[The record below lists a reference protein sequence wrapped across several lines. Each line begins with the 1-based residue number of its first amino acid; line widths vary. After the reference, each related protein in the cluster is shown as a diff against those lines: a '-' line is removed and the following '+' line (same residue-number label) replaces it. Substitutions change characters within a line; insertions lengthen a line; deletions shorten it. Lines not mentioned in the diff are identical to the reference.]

1 MYISPVLFLQG
12 LEEATKSA
20 EKVGINTTI
29 ILLIVLAL
37 ISGFSIILIWLLKH
51 ISQKDKDLLRV
62 IEERREDL
70 MVMRDSIGHT
80 ADAVKEGSRELRIA
94 FSDFSREMR
103 DITRGLNK

>member
-1 MYISPVLFLQG
+1 MIPSFVFLIQG

-20 EKVGINTTI
+20 EKVGVNTTI

-70 MVMRDSIGHT
+70 MLMRDTIGHT
-80 ADAVKEGSRELRIA
+80 ADAVKEGSRDLKNA
-94 FSDFSREMR
+94 FTDFAREMR